1 METVDT
7 SLPHEVHSDGKNG
20 LHQSYVPV
28 YGPQDWLLRHPCTP
42 TDTGRT
48 SFVLRINYHQG
59 THAYQRVTGFIRVP
73 WHTVYSNTQC
83 DK

>member
-28 YGPQDWLLRHPCTP
+28 YGPQDWLLRLKQPGVIRAHRQIQ
-42 TDTGRT
+42 D
-48 SFVLRINYHQG
+48 VLRLSYESTI
-59 THAYQRVTGFIRVP
+59 IRG
-73 WHTVYSNTQC
+73 HTLISV
-83 DK
+83 

>member
-28 YGPQDWLLRHPCTP
+28 YGPQDWLLRLKQPGVIRAHRQIQ
-42 TDTGRT
+42 D
-48 SFVLRINYHQG
+48 VLRLSYESTI
-59 THAYQRVTGFIRVP
+59 IRA
-73 WHTVYSNTQC
+73 HTLISV
-83 DK
+83 